1 MFISPFGPAAD
12 GARNEESRAEV
23 GRLLEEAV
31 EVGEK
36 ATDAAKKLVELYKKE
51 ADKHKRL
58 AEVERGRRR
67 EVEARLRACSKL
79 LDEGPDLEAKL
90 NSMIPDLV
98 QAAASLPPPPEVSEL
113 QARLEATEKDRDAF
127 AELLDTATKERD
139 AALRARDAAIARL
152 QPRRRED
159 EQSPGDAEA
168 LKARLHAPTLRGVLE
183 QAQRHC
189 SSLVITADMDE
200 TKKLEHHQKAP
211 HWRDR
216 LAATLATMQVY
227 VEAKDLA
234 QARGGR
240 AGPEL
245 ANLKAYCMSQP
256 FPLLAEDKVILG
268 EGQTASSS
276 PRGKAQ
282 RTLRVPEY
290 IDPSGK
296 ALMLEHIRVGDGA
309 PPAPR
314 LHYLDDT
321 NRSGQLVIG
330 FFGDHRY
337 NAGTN

>member
-1 MFISPFGPAAD
+1 MSISPFGPAAD
-12 GARNEESRAEV
+12 KARSEGARAELD
-23 GRLLEEAV
+23 RLL
-31 EVGEK
+31 K
-36 ATDAAKKLVELYKKE
+36 AIDESGKQGKQLVELYKKE
-51 ADKHKRL
+51 AAKYKRL
-58 AEVERGRRR
+58 AEMERDRRR
-67 EVEARLRACSKL
+67 EVEAQLRACTKL

-98 QAAASLPPPPEVSEL
+98 RASASLPPPPEVSEV
-113 QARLEATEKDRDAF
+113 QAQLEATEKDRDTF

-152 QPRRRED
+152 QTRQND
-159 EQSPGDAEA
+159 EQPPGEAEA
-168 LKARLHAPTLRGVLE
+168 LRARLYAPTLRGVLE
-183 QAQRHC
+183 QAQWHC
-189 SSLVITADMDE
+189 SSLVITADLDGR
-200 TKKLEHHQKAP
+200 KKLEHHQKAP
-211 HWRDR
+211 HWRNR
-216 LAATLATMQVY
+216 LAATLATMQAY
-227 VEAKDLA
+227 AETKDLA
-234 QARGGR
+234 RARGGK

-245 ANLKAYCMSQP
+245 ANLKAYCASQP
-256 FPLLAEDKVILG
+256 FPLLAEGKVVVS

-296 ALMLEHIRVGDGA
+296 AVMLEHIRIRDGA

-321 NRSGQLVIG
+321 DRSGTVAIG
-330 FFGDHRY
+330 FFGDHLY

>member
-1 MFISPFGPAAD
+1 MSTSPFGPAAD
-12 GARNEESRAEV
+12 RARDARTRAEMSRV
-23 GRLLEEAV
+23 LEEAA
-31 EVGEK
+31 EAGK
-36 ATDAAKKLVELYKKE
+36 QLVELYKKE
-51 ADKHKRL
+51 ADKYKRL
-58 AEVERGRRR
+58 AELERDRRR
-67 EVEARLRACSKL
+67 NVEVRLRTYSKL
-79 LDEGPDLEAKL
+79 LDEVPDLEAKL
-90 NSMIPDLV
+90 NSMIPDV
-98 QAAASLPPPPEVSEL
+98 VRAAANLPPPPEVSEL
-113 QARLEATEKDRDAF
+113 QSRLETTEKDRDTF

-152 QPRRRED
+152 HTRQLED
-159 EQSPGDAEA
+159 EQPLGDAEA
-168 LKARLHAPTLRGVLE
+168 LKARLNAPTLRGVLE

-189 SSLVITADMDE
+189 SSLVITADLDE

-216 LAATLATMQVY
+216 LAATLATMQAY
-227 VEAKDLA
+227 AETKDLA

-245 ANLKAYCMSQP
+245 ANLKAYCASQP
-256 FPLLAEDKVILG
+256 YPLLAEGKVVVT

-276 PRGKAQ
+276 PRGRAQ
-282 RTLRVPEY
+282 RTLRVPEH

-296 ALMLEHIRVGDGA
+296 AVMLEHIRIGDGA

-321 NRSGQLVIG
+321 SSSGQLVIG
-330 FFGDHRY
+330 FFGDHLY

>member
-1 MFISPFGPAAD
+1 M
-12 GARNEESRAEV
+12 SRV
-23 GRLLEEAV
+23 LEEAA
-31 EVGEK
+31 EAGK
-36 ATDAAKKLVELYKKE
+36 QLVELHKKE
-51 ADKHKRL
+51 ADKYKRL
-58 AEVERGRRR
+58 AELERDRRR
-67 EVEARLRACSKL
+67 EVEARLRAYSKL
-79 LDEGPDLEAKL
+79 LDEVPDLEAKL
-90 NSMIPDLV
+90 NSMIPDV
-98 QAAASLPPPPEVSEL
+98 VRAAANLPPPPEVSEL
-113 QARLEATEKDRDAF
+113 QSRLEATEKDRDTF

-152 QPRRRED
+152 QTRQMED
-159 EQSPGDAEA
+159 EQPLGDAEA
-168 LKARLHAPTLRGVLE
+168 LKARLKAPTLRGVLE

-189 SSLVITADMDE
+189 SSLVITADLDE

-216 LAATLATMQVY
+216 LAATLATMQAY
-227 VEAKDLA
+227 AETKDLA

-245 ANLKAYCMSQP
+245 ANLKAYCASQP
-256 FPLLAEDKVILG
+256 YPLLAEGKVVVT

-276 PRGKAQ
+276 PRGRAQ
-282 RTLRVPEY
+282 RTLRVPEH

-296 ALMLEHIRVGDGA
+296 AVMLEHIRIGDGA

-321 NRSGQLVIG
+321 SSSGQLVIG
-330 FFGDHRY
+330 FFGDHLY

>member
-1 MFISPFGPAAD
+1 MSMSISPFGPAAD
-12 GARNEESRAEV
+12 RARNEESRAVV

-36 ATDAAKKLVELYKKE
+36 AADAAKKLVELHKKE
-51 ADKHKRL
+51 ADKYKRL
-58 AEVERGRRR
+58 AEAERGRRR
-67 EVEARLRACSKL
+67 EVEARLRTCSKL
-79 LDEGPDLEAKL
+79 LGEGPNLEAKL

-98 QAAASLPPPPEVSEL
+98 QATAGLPPPPEVSEIL
-113 QARLEATEKDRDAF
+113 ARLEATEKDRDAF
-127 AELLDTATKERD
+127 AELLESATKERD

-159 EQSPGDAEA
+159 EQSPWDAEA

-200 TKKLEHHQKAP
+200 TKNLEHHQKAP

-227 VEAKDLA
+227 AETKDLA

-245 ANLKAYCMSQP
+245 ANLKAYCTSQS
-256 FPLLAEDKVILG
+256 FPLLAEDKVILS
-268 EGQTASSS
+268 EAFSS
-276 PRGKAQ
+276 
-282 RTLRVPEY
+282 
-290 IDPSGK
+290 
-296 ALMLEHIRVGDGA
+296 
-309 PPAPR
+309 
-314 LHYLDDT
+314 
-321 NRSGQLVIG
+321 
-330 FFGDHRY
+330 
-337 NAGTN
+337 